1 MMCTDRRASPVF
13 LLYTIGMNAIPGAFA
28 VAAAA
33 THWRNDCDKN
43 LSLWLVVTAVV
54 FNLFM
59 IGLQAFFGAAN
70 QPVWTVTCVH

>member
-1 MMCTDRRASPVF
+1 MLGDLPRCRASPVF
-13 LLYTIGMNAIPGAFA
+13 LLYTIGMNAVPGAFA

-43 LSLWLVVTAVV
+43 LTLWLMVTAVV

-59 IGLQAFFGAAN
+59 IGAHLPAS
-70 QPVWTVTCVH
+70 